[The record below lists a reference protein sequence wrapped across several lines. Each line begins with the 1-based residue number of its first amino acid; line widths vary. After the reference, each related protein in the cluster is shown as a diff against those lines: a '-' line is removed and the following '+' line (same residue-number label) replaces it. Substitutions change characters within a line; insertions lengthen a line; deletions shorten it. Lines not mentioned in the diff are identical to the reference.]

1 MTKIL
6 LVGRDEALL
15 EGLVQSL
22 AALGHSVS
30 VALSLGEAREL
41 AAREQPLVAVLDR
54 SFTDSSTEALGI
66 STSPGGALVL
76 YRTGTTPSSP
86 LPPALQRSV
95 LADLA
100 LPLERNRLAALVQH
114 VEERAKATGRADR
127 RTPPQSLP
135 MR

>member
-6 LVGRDEALL
+6 LVGHDEALL

-30 VALSLGEAREL
+30 VALSLGEAREYAL
-41 AAREQPLVAVLDR
+41 REQPLVAVVDR
-54 SFTDSSTEALGI
+54 KLVDSATEALGI
-66 STSPGGALVL
+66 ALSPGGALVL
-76 YRTGTTPSSP
+76 YRTGSVPSSP
-86 LPPALQRSV
+86 PPPALQRSV
-95 LADLA
+95 LADLS

-114 VEERAKATGRADR
+114 VEERARATGRADR
-127 RTPPQSLP
+127 RTPPESLP